1 MHLSKRG
8 NKMLSLANSQH
19 KHLINTIRSSKK
31 CLSVSQKGFTLVE
44 LMIVV
49 TIIAILASI
58 AIPAYSDYVTRSK
71 IAEGLSGLSDSRV
84 KMEQFFQDNHTYV
97 GAADP
102 INTDHFSYALSS
114 TGISSYVITA
124 TGLNEMSAFSYS
136 IDQANTKR
144 TISLKSGWG
153 SAGDCWIAKKG
164 GSC

>member
-1 MHLSKRG
+1 MRD
-8 NKMLSLANSQH
+8 LANLKRKQ
-19 KHLINTIRSSKK
+19 LIVANWPSEKR
-31 CLSVSQKGFTLVE
+31 LSTSNKGFTLIE

-49 TIIAILASI
+49 AIIAILASI

-71 IAEGLSGLSDSRV
+71 IAEGLSGLSDGRV
-84 KMEQFFQDNHTYV
+84 KMEQFFQDNHTYA
-97 GAADP
+97 GAANP

-136 IDQANTKR
+136 IDQDNIKR
-144 TISLKSGWG
+144 TISLKAGWG
-153 SAGDCWIAKKG
+153 SADDCWIAKKG